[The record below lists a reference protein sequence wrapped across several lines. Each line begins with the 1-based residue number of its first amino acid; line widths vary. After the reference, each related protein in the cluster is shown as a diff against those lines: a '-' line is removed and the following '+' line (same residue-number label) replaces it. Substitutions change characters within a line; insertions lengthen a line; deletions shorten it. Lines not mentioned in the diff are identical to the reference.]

1 VSTLVLVTAILVVA
15 AAYFATT
22 GTTYTDAE
30 LLLVG
35 VGWTVLTVGF
45 EFLVGA
51 AEGTP
56 VSVTLGQYDVFA
68 GQVWI
73 LVPLTLLVAPYLFG
87 TLFAEVAV
95 SEPWRAHRGAKSLA
109 AGAGVGAAGHAES
122 QSPLR
127 RGDLRLVKETMQ
139 GQNQQQAY
147 DRGITIFSPDGRLY
161 QVEYAR
167 EAVKRGT
174 ASIGVRTAEGVV
186 LLVDKRTRSPLL
198 GVQRREAHKVDDH
211 VGAASAGH
219 VADARQLIDFA
230 RQQSQVERVRYD
242 EPIGVRT
249 LTKEVTDHIQ
259 QYTQV
264 GGARPFGVAL
274 LIAGVSDGE
283 PRLFETDPRARPTSG
298 RQSPSVRTARPSRST
313 SRTSTTPTSPS
324 TTASTSRCAR
334 STRAA
339 RAH

>member
-1 VSTLVLVTAILVVA
+1 
-15 AAYFATT
+15 
-22 GTTYTDAE
+22 
-30 LLLVG
+30 
-35 VGWTVLTVGF
+35 
-45 EFLVGA
+45 
-51 AEGTP
+51 
-56 VSVTLGQYDVFA
+56 
-68 GQVWI
+68 
-73 LVPLTLLVAPYLFG
+73 
-87 TLFAEVAV
+87 
-95 SEPWRAHRGAKSLA
+95 
-109 AGAGVGAAGHAES
+109 
-122 QSPLR
+122 
-127 RGDLRLVKETMQ
+127 MQ

-174 ASIGVRTAEGVV
+174 ASIGVRTEDGVV
-186 LLVDKRTRSPLL
+186 LVVDKRTRSPLL
-198 GVQRREAHKVDDH
+198 EGSSVEKLHKVDDH

-219 VADARQLIDFA
+219 VADARKLIDHA

-283 PRLFETDPRARPTSG
+283 PRLFETDPSGTSNEWKAVAIGSDRSAIQEFLEDNYEEGLSLDDGVDLALRALGEG
-298 RQSPSVRTARPSRST
+298 REDDLSPEGVGVATVDAETGLFRELETEETAE
-313 SRTSTTPTSPS
+313 
-324 TTASTSRCAR
+324 
-334 STRAA
+334 
-339 RAH
+339 HLDDLE